1 MKNTKGFTPLQILK
15 DSLLVVCKLRSKN
28 SDRLI
33 DCHRKFVTG
42 FTLIE
47 LVMIIVILGIL
58 ALASMPKTTA
68 EPRVKLEAAC
78 QKIAL
83 DLRYSQEMA
92 LAQQV
97 RFGISFDPAAETYF
111 AYRVNVGTKARDPQT
126 RNNFDVSFANLS
138 EFKGIDI
145 ASTNFSNKMEFDS
158 TGAPYDGSGV
168 ILSSQGIVTLQT
180 TDGAYSRTVRIE
192 AKTGKVN
199 IQ

>member
-1 MKNTKGFTPLQILK
+1 MGISKMKNQK
-15 DSLLVVCKLRSKN
+15 
-28 SDRLI
+28 
-33 DCHRKFVTG
+33 G

-47 LVMIIVILGIL
+47 LVMIIVILGIV

-68 EPRVKLEAAC
+68 EPRVRLEAAC
-78 QKIAL
+78 QRIAL
-83 DLRYSQEMA
+83 DLRYVQAMS

-111 AYRVNVGTKARDPQT
+111 AYRVNVGTKAMDPQT
-126 RNNFDVSFANLS
+126 RNSFDVSFTALN

-145 ASTNFSNKMEFDS
+145 TSTSFSNKMEFDS

-168 ILSSQGIVTLQT
+168 ILSSQGIITIQATL
-180 TDGAYSRTVRIE
+180 GAYSRTVRIE
-192 AKTGKVN
+192 AKTGKVS

>member
-1 MKNTKGFTPLQILK
+1 MGISKMKNLKG
-15 DSLLVVCKLRSKN
+15 V
-28 SDRLI
+28 
-33 DCHRKFVTG
+33 
-42 FTLIE
+42 TLIE
-47 LVMIIVILGIL
+47 LIMMILILGIL
-58 ALASMPKTTA
+58 ALAIMPKTTA
-68 EPRVKLEAAC
+68 EPRVRLEAAC

-83 DLRYSQEMA
+83 DLRYVQSMS

-97 RFGISFDPAAETYF
+97 RFGISFDPATETYF

-126 RNNFDVSFANLS
+126 RNDFDVSFVTLN

-168 ILSSQGIVTLQT
+168 ILSSQGIVTIQT
-180 TDGAYSRTVRIE
+180 AGGVYSRTVRIE
-192 AKTGKVN
+192 AKTGKVS

>member
-1 MKNTKGFTPLQILK
+1 MGIDKMKN
-15 DSLLVVCKLRSKN
+15 
-28 SDRLI
+28 
-33 DCHRKFVTG
+33 HRG

-83 DLRYSQEMA
+83 DLRYAQEMA
-92 LAQQV
+92 MAQQV
-97 RFGISFDPAAETYF
+97 RFGISFDPVNEAYF
-111 AYRVNVGTKARDPQT
+111 VYRVSIATKARDPQT

-145 ASTNFSNKMEFDS
+145 ASTNFSNKTEFDS
-158 TGAPYDGSGV
+158 IGAPYDGNAV
-168 ILSSQGIVTLQT
+168 ILSSQGIVTLQP
-180 TDGAYSRTVRIE
+180 TDGVYSRTVRIE
-192 AKTGKVN
+192 PKTGKVSV
-199 IQ
+199 Q